1 MAIKLGGLDSKAAV
15 PFIQWQYLPDVSKI
29 RKLGATKSE
38 KKSPKNQ
45 HMEKLRESVPL
56 TKVVVPP
63 LGF

>member
-1 MAIKLGGLDSKAAV
+1 MVIKLGGLDSEATV
-15 PFIQWQYLPDVSKI
+15 PFNRCQYLLDVSKI
-29 RKLGATKSE
+29 RKLSAPKPE

-45 HMEKLRESVPL
+45 RVEKIRESVPP